1 MNSGDGLERFPPDPR
16 PAQGKERATARG
28 DHVESL
34 TDEQLV
40 TLTQQGNVSAFNS
53 LAGRWHPTLHGFVTR
68 TLGNPDE
75 AQDVCQE
82 TLLKA
87 YRNIRRLRDGGK
99 FKAWIHHI
107 ALNLCRDRFRAA
119 KARGETIVLEEATLV
134 ERRGPVGPVVS
145 PTTDEQAERVDLQGV
160 LGVLLAEL
168 PAEQRTSILL
178 REYQG
183 FTSEEIGEIM
193 GVPAATV
200 RTRIYYGLR
209 SLRKAL
215 RNRGLKPADFS

>member
-1 MNSGDGLERFPPDPR
+1 
-16 PAQGKERATARG
+16 
-28 DHVESL
+28 
-34 TDEQLV
+34 
-40 TLTQQGNVSAFNS
+40 
-53 LAGRWHPTLHGFVTR
+53 LHGFVTR

-119 KARGETIVLEEATLV
+119 KARGETVVLEEATLRD
-134 ERRGPVGPVVS
+134 RRGSGGQVLAPA
-145 PTTDEQAERVDLQGV
+145 TDEQAERIDLQGV
-160 LGVLLAEL
+160 LSSLLREL

-209 SLRKAL
+209 TLRKAL